1 MKVFNLN
8 KIILSFFLF
17 LISVSTALADE
28 GMSASINFNINVD
41 SYLQIDTVTNAVLT
55 ANITDRTGNLY
66 TPLQSRFKVISNC
79 GETKTLY
86 LKANTL
92 TDGGYEEAMFMF
104 GGRVYIAFANLA
116 NKPTSN
122 SLANCKLGT
131 HPNESP
137 GVVAYPVTSI
147 IGAKHKYIPSKDKY
161 EVYVDKGVTNVSVNV
176 GSNVLRSSFASN
188 DPKGFYQATLS
199 LTEADI

>member
-1 MKVFNLN
+1 MKVFSLN
-8 KIILSFFLF
+8 KVILSFFLF
-17 LISVSTALADE
+17 LLTVTTTLADE
-28 GMSASINFNINVD
+28 ANSASINFNINVD

-55 ANITDRTGNLY
+55 AVITDRTGNLY
-66 TPLQSRFKVISNC
+66 APLQSRFKVISNC

-86 LKANTL
+86 LKANTM
-92 TDGGYEEAMFMF
+92 TDGGYEEAMFMY
-104 GGRVYIAFANLA
+104 GGRVYIAFANLTNA
-116 NKPTSN
+116 PTSS

-131 HPNESP
+131 HPKESP

-147 IGAKHKYIPSKDKY
+147 IGAKHKFVPSKNKY
-161 EVYVDKGVTNVSVNV
+161 EVYVDKGITNVSVNV
-176 GSNVLRSSFASN
+176 GANVLKSSFASN